1 MLYELMHALERI
13 GGPAVFRYVTTRAAL
28 AFICGFVVV
37 LAVGRPL
44 INWLYRHGIRSFER
58 TYGDINTTAKTGTPI
73 MGGLLMALG
82 GLGAALLWCDL
93 TNPFVWV
100 LFASAIYFAGFGILD
115 DWLKIRH
122 RDPDRG
128 LSRPL
133 KLASQALFG
142 LALGLYLAWPEISP
156 FPERVGTQIQIP
168 FLKGARLD
176 LGYWILAWSA
186 FYIAYHVNAVNITDG
201 MDGLAT
207 VPAILVFSVIAVFAY
222 IAGNVQ
228 LSGHYIYAFIPR
240 SSEITVFCAAIIGA
254 GLGFLWYVC
263 HPASVFLG
271 DTGSLFIGGVLGTA
285 ALMIRQELVCLF
297 AGLIFLLELLS
308 TFVQE
313 QVGFKLLQRRLLP
326 RAPLHHVFQHRG
338 MAESKIV
345 VRFWIVSL
353 ICAAGSL
360 LTIKFR

>member
-1 MLYELMHALERI
+1 MLYLLMRALEQV

-28 AFICGFVVV
+28 AFIFGFVVV

-44 INWLYRHGIRSFER
+44 IHLLYRRGIRSFER

-82 GLGAALLWCDL
+82 GLGSALLWCDL
-93 TNPFVWV
+93 TNPFVWM
-100 LFASAIYFAGFGILD
+100 LFAAAIYFAGFGMLD

-122 RDPDRG
+122 RNPDRG
-128 LSRPL
+128 IGRAL
-133 KLASQALFG
+133 KLTSQLVFG
-142 LALGLYLAWPEISP
+142 LGVGLYLAWPAISP
-156 FPERVGTQIQIP
+156 FPAAVGTQLQIP
-168 FLKGARLD
+168 FLKGAFID
-176 LGYWILAWSA
+176 LGFGILIWSA
-186 FYIAYHVNAVNITDG
+186 FFIAYHVNAVNLTDG
-201 MDGLAT
+201 LDGLAT
-207 VPAILVFSVIAVFAY
+207 VPAILVLTVIAVFAY

-228 LSGHYIYAFIPR
+228 LSGHYLYAFIPR
-240 SSEITVFCAAIIGA
+240 ASEITVFCAAVIGA

-263 HPASVFLG
+263 HPASIFLG

-285 ALMIRQELVCLF
+285 ALLIRQELVCVV
-297 AGLIFLLELLS
+297 AGLIFLIELTS

-313 QVGFKLLQRRLLP
+313 QIGFRLLKRRLLP
-326 RAPLHHVFQHRG
+326 RAPLHHAFQHRG

-353 ICAAGSL
+353 ICTAMAL
-360 LTIKFR
+360 MTIKFR

>member
-1 MLYELMHALERI
+1 MLYFLMRALEDV
-13 GGPAVFRYVTTRAAL
+13 GGPAVFRYVTTRSAL
-28 AFICGFVVV
+28 AFITGFVCVI
-37 LAVGRPL
+37 LVGRPL
-44 INWLYRHGIRSFER
+44 INWLYSRGFRSSER
-58 TYGDINTTAKTGTPI
+58 SYGDINTTSKTGTPI

-82 GLGAALLWCDL
+82 GLGAAFLWCDL

-100 LFASAIYFAGFGILD
+100 LFAAALYFAGFGLMD
-115 DWLKIRH
+115 DWLKIKH
-122 RDPDRG
+122 RNPDRG
-128 LSRPL
+128 LSRPV
-133 KLASQALFG
+133 KLSSQILFG
-142 LALGLYLAWPEISP
+142 LGLGLYLAWPEISP
-156 FPERVGTQIQIP
+156 FSAQVGTEIQIP
-168 FLKGARLD
+168 FLKGAALD
-176 LGYWILAWSA
+176 LRFGILAWSA

-207 VPAILVFSVIAVFAY
+207 VPAILVFAVIAVFAY

-228 LSGHYIYAFIPR
+228 LSGHYLYAFIPR

-285 ALMIRQELVCLF
+285 ALMIRQELVCLM
-297 AGLIFLLELLS
+297 AGMIFLAELLS

-313 QVGFKLLQRRLLP
+313 QIGFRLLKRRILP
-326 RAPLHHVFQHRG
+326 RAPLHHALQHRG

-353 ICAAGSL
+353 IFAAFAL

>member
-1 MLYELMHALERI
+1 MLYLLLRALEDV
-13 GGPAVFRYVTTRAAL
+13 GGPAVFRYVTTRSAL
-28 AFICGFVVV
+28 AFIFGFICV

-44 INWLYRHGIRSFER
+44 INWLYRKGIRSFER
-58 TYGDINTTAKTGTPI
+58 SYGDINTTAKTGTPI

-82 GLGAALLWCDL
+82 GLGSALLWCDL
-93 TNPFVWV
+93 TNPFVWI
-100 LFASAIYFAGFGILD
+100 LFAAAVYFAGFGILD

-122 RDPDRG
+122 RNPDKG
-128 LSRPL
+128 ISRAA
-133 KLASQALFG
+133 KLTSQVLFG
-142 LALGLYLAWPEISP
+142 LGVGLYLAWEPISP
-156 FPERVGTQIQIP
+156 FPPGVGTSIQIP
-168 FLKGARLD
+168 FFKGASLD
-176 LGYWILAWSA
+176 LGFFVLAWSA
-186 FYIAYHVNAVNITDG
+186 FYIAYHVNAVNLTDG

-207 VPAILVFSVIAVFAY
+207 VPAILVFSVIAIFAY

-228 LSGHYIYAFIPR
+228 LSGHYLYAFIPR
-240 SSEITVFCAAIIGA
+240 ASEITVFCAAIIGA

-285 ALMIRQELVCLF
+285 ALLIRQELVALL
-297 AGLIFLLELLS
+297 AGLIFLVELGS

-313 QVGFKLLQRRLLP
+313 QIGFRLLKRRLLS
-326 RAPLHHVFQHRG
+326 RAPLHHAFQHRG
-338 MAESKIV
+338 MAESKVV

-353 ICAAGSL
+353 ICAATAL

>member
-1 MLYELMHALERI
+1 MLYLLMRALEDV
-13 GGPAVFRYVTTRAAL
+13 GGPAVFRYVTSRSAL
-28 AFICGFVVV
+28 AFITGFVCV
-37 LAVGRPL
+37 LLVGRPL
-44 INWLYRHGIRSFER
+44 INLLYRKGIRSFER

-82 GLGAALLWCDL
+82 GLGAAFLWCDL

-100 LFASAIYFAGFGILD
+100 LFAAAIYFAGFGLLD

-128 LSRPL
+128 ISRTT
-133 KLASQALFG
+133 KLASQILFG

-156 FPERVGTQIQIP
+156 FPGQVGTQIQIP
-168 FLKGARLD
+168 FFKGAVLD
-176 LGYWILAWSA
+176 LHYWILAWSA

-207 VPAILVFSVIAVFAY
+207 VPAILVFSVIAIFAY
-222 IAGNVQ
+222 IAGNMQ
-228 LSGHYIYAFIPR
+228 LSGHYLYAFIPR
-240 SSEITVFCAAIIGA
+240 ASEITVFCAAIIGA

-271 DTGSLFIGGVLGTA
+271 DTGSLFIGGTLGTA
-285 ALMIRQELVCLF
+285 ALMIRQELVCLL

-313 QVGFKLLQRRLLP
+313 QIGFRLLKRRILP

-338 MAESKIV
+338 MAESKVV
-345 VRFWIVSL
+345 VRFWIIAL
-353 ICAAGSL
+353 ICSATAM

>member
-1 MLYELMHALERI
+1 MLYQLMLWLEEV
-13 GGPAVFRYVTTRAAL
+13 GGPAAFRFVTTRSAL
-28 AFICGFVVV
+28 AFITGFVCV
-37 LAVGRPL
+37 LLVGRPL
-44 INWLYRHGIRSFER
+44 INFFYRRGIRSFER
-58 TYGDINTTAKTGTPI
+58 SYGDISTTAKTGTPI

-82 GLGAALLWCDL
+82 GLGSALLWCDL
-93 TNPFVWV
+93 TNPFVWM
-100 LFASAIYFAGFGILD
+100 LFAAAIYFAGFGILD

-128 LSRPL
+128 LSRVA
-133 KLASQALFG
+133 KLTSQGLFG
-142 LALGLYLAWPEISP
+142 LFLGLYLAWPAISP
-156 FPERVGTQIQIP
+156 FPGDVGTALQIP
-168 FLKGARLD
+168 FFKGASLD
-176 LGYWILAWSA
+176 LGYLVLPWAA

-207 VPAILVFSVIAVFAY
+207 VPALLVFSVIAVFAY

-228 LSGHYIYAFIPR
+228 LSGHYLYAFIPG
-240 SSEITVFCAAIIGA
+240 SHEITIFCAAIIGA

-263 HPASVFLG
+263 HPASIFLG

-285 ALMIRQELVCLF
+285 ALMIRQELVCLL
-297 AGLIFLLELLS
+297 AGLIFLAELLS

-313 QVGFKLLQRRLLP
+313 QVGFRLLKRRILP

-338 MAESKIV
+338 MAESKVV

-353 ICAAGSL
+353 IFAATAL